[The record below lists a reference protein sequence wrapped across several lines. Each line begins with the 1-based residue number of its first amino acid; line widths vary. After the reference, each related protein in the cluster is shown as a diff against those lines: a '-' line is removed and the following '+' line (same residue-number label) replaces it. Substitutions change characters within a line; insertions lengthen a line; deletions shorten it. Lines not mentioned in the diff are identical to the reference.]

1 MATVLK
7 TTPDTLIDRVRDA
20 AVWIVAHPPAEDR
33 FPAEAM
39 TRLLTAGAGRVFVT
53 LETAADVVAL
63 KDTLRAVGGADL
75 ACGRILEGHVNATQL
90 VHAYGSPMQ
99 RGRLADDLAHER
111 LFGVWNTD
119 GAEPVRLTG
128 GPGAWRL
135 EGAKSF
141 STGAGDIDRMLI
153 TGARPDGGR
162 QLVLADHTPDQ
173 AARVDQSG
181 WTVRGMGASRSGVYD
196 FTGISVPDEW
206 LIGAPDDYLA
216 EPRFSAG
223 GWRFTAVQLG
233 GAEALMRLYR
243 SHLVQT
249 GKGGDPIQRLRFG
262 RAAAALRSAGLW
274 VAQAARAAEGGAA
287 NAIPLVLMTRGL
299 VEDAAMRVM
308 EAVTRAVGTRSF
320 VTGTRIDRIVRDLG
334 LYLRQPVPDQARDRA
349 AEAWLEADGWGEDEW
364 W

>member
-20 AVWIVAHPPAEDR
+20 AAWIVAHPPAEDR
-33 FPAEAM
+33 FPADAM
-39 TRLLTAGAGRVFVT
+39 SRLFATGAGRAFAT
-53 LETAADVVAL
+53 LESATDVVAL
-63 KDTLRAVGGADL
+63 KDSLRAIGGADL
-75 ACGRILEGHVNATQL
+75 ACGRIFEGHVNATQL
-90 VHAYGSPMQ
+90 VHAYGSPTQ
-99 RGRLADDLAHER
+99 RARLADDLAHDR

-119 GAEPVRLTG
+119 GAEPVRLVHG
-128 GPGAWRL
+128 RL

-141 STGAGDIDRMLI
+141 STGAGDLDRMLI
-153 TGARPDGGR
+153 TAAHSDGGR
-162 QLVLADHTPDQ
+162 QMVLVDHTLEQ

-196 FTGISVPDEW
+196 FTGLPVPDEW
-206 LIGAPDDYLA
+206 LIGAPDDYIQ

-223 GWRFTAVQLG
+223 AWRFTAVQLG
-233 GAEALMRLYR
+233 GAEALLRLYR
-243 SHLVQT
+243 EHLVES
-249 GKGGDPIQRLRFG
+249 GKSDDPIQRLRFG
-262 RAAAALRSAGLW
+262 QTAAALRSAGLW
-274 VAQAARAAEGGAA
+274 VAQAADVAEAGGD
-287 NAIPLVLMTRGL
+287 AIPLVAMTRGL
-299 VEDAAMRVM
+299 VEDAAMGLM

-349 AEAWLEADGWGEDEW
+349 AAAWLEADGWGEDEW